1 MLDPTAKGRAMEVE
15 PVRVLAYARY
25 PTVLLGLCELLR
37 TAGFQPSGWRE
48 SAEHDALED
57 VDVLVADLS
66 GADGEIPE
74 ELRPVWAALPSVT
87 LVEGP
92 REVRLEAPD
101 TPARGWLLRDARVGE
116 IAAAVRAVAAG
127 VVALAPSLA
136 SDLSAPSLAT
146 EGGEAAGVRLTERE
160 GEVLRQMATGLP
172 NKAIARELGI
182 SEHTVKFH
190 VGAVL
195 SKLDAQS
202 RTEAVTL
209 AARRGLLAL

>member
-74 ELRPVWAALPSVT
+74 EL
-87 LVEGP
+87 
-92 REVRLEAPD
+92 PD